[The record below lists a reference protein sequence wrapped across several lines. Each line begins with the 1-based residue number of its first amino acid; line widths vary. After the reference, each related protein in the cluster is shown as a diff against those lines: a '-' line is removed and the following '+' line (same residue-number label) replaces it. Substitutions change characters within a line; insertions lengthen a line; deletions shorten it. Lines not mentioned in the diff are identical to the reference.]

1 VAKEGG
7 IFGDLFGKKD
17 DKKPEAKKPD
27 AVAAAKAKQKAQADE
42 RAKEA
47 HKALNKKQMDAKFV
61 SPNLPVD
68 GQWGAATTKAVQTAL
83 GQPLTGEAWINN
95 SDATVLQQKLGVTA
109 DGLFGKGSNTA
120 LQSYLGVTADGVF
133 GPISVKALQTRLN
146 AGTFFGV
153 PAKVVRTDASKTD
166 FGV

>member
-1 VAKEGG
+1 MAKEGG
-7 IFGDLFGKKD
+7 IFGDLFGKKE

-27 AVAAAKAKQKAQADE
+27 AVAEAKAKQKAEKDK

-47 HKALNKKQMDAKFV
+47 HDALNKKEMGPKFV
-61 SPNLPVD
+61 SPNLAVD
-68 GQWGAATTKAVQTAL
+68 GQWGASTTAAVQKAL

-133 GPISVKALQTRLN
+133 GPNSVKALQTALN
-146 AGTFFGV
+146 AGKFF
-153 PAKVVRTDASKTD
+153 PAK
-166 FGV
+166 